1 MTDKKLCPFFS
12 KDDDRCETGVGYISP
27 SDVQTII
34 NHCHGQFTACE
45 KYELLS
51 RKTTTALPPAS
62 EGMVEEDPPPSP
74 VRLPE
79 QTKNPARAKV
89 PAFQVRWPLKGL
101 MQNVSNRYGSDP
113 RKSLPANHIH
123 SPGEKERVMAKNKG
137 WNVALAGTGINLA
150 LGILYTWSIFKSAIV
165 DDIKAGGAFN
175 WDLGSVNDPYAVCL
189 LAFAFSTVLAGRL
202 QDKYSPRL
210 VAIIGGIMVGAGF
223 VAISMTTSYIG
234 WVLGFGVLA
243 GAGIGFGYA
252 AAAPPALKWFGP
264 AKSGLIAGIVVSG
277 FGLAPVYISPLATW
291 LLGAYGLQ
299 TAMLGFGI
307 AFAIVV
313 SAFGM
318 VLQNPPAN
326 FVPEGVKPAAGGKV
340 AAEGVGPMEMLK
352 TGKFWTLWMCYF
364 IGAGSGL
371 MVIGFAKGLAKTSLG
386 EMAFILVA
394 IMAVGNAAGRI
405 VAGIMADKIGHQK
418 TLMVCLLFQA
428 ALMFAGIVLTNA
440 ATPNAVLIV
449 MLATFI
455 GFNYG
460 TNLSLFPA
468 ICKDLYGMKSFGVN
482 YGCLFTSWGV
492 GGFVLSRASQMI
504 SNTTGSYNGSFIA
517 AGVLLVVG
525 AGLSLTLK
533 KKSVVT
539 EEVEYQKAA

>member
-1 MTDKKLCPFFS
+1 
-12 KDDDRCETGVGYISP
+12 
-27 SDVQTII
+27 
-34 NHCHGQFTACE
+34 
-45 KYELLS
+45 
-51 RKTTTALPPAS
+51 
-62 EGMVEEDPPPSP
+62 
-74 VRLPE
+74 
-79 QTKNPARAKV
+79 
-89 PAFQVRWPLKGL
+89 
-101 MQNVSNRYGSDP
+101 
-113 RKSLPANHIH
+113 
-123 SPGEKERVMAKNKG
+123 MAKNKG